1 MHFLR
6 KFQVQN
12 QRSKDGEIARLNDT
26 IKSQN
31 KRIIQ
36 LEETVDRLQ
45 QVKILTKVQGGFPSR
60 IKSYMYKLY
69 INLI

>member
-45 QVKILTKVQGGFPSR
+45 QVKILTKVHALTSGRLS
-60 IKSYMYKLY
+60 K
-69 INLI
+69 

>member
-1 MHFLR
+1 MNHTHIFLQKLR
-6 KFQVQN
+6 KFEVQN

-45 QVKILTKVQGGFPSR
+45 QVMVNNSHFHKP
-60 IKSYMYKLY
+60 
-69 INLI
+69 

>member
-45 QVKILTKVQGGFPSR
+45 QVKIPTKVHALTSGRLS
-60 IKSYMYKLY
+60 K
-69 INLI
+69 

>member
-1 MHFLR
+1 MNVNFFHANVFLLDKKQTFLR
-6 KFQVQN
+6 KFEVQN

-45 QVKILTKVQGGFPSR
+45 QVTLNN
-60 IKSYMYKLY
+60 YLAH
-69 INLI
+69 N

>member
-1 MHFLR
+1 LR
-6 KFQVQN
+6 KFEVQN

-45 QVKILTKVQGGFPSR
+45 QVMQLTFSSVLG
-60 IKSYMYKLY
+60 IIDY
-69 INLI
+69 NL

>member
-1 MHFLR
+1 LR
-6 KFQVQN
+6 KFEVQN

-45 QVKILTKVQGGFPSR
+45 QV
-60 IKSYMYKLY
+60 
-69 INLI
+69 NA

>member
-1 MHFLR
+1 MR
-6 KFQVQN
+6 KFEVQN

-45 QVKILTKVQGGFPSR
+45 QVMQLTFSSVLG
-60 IKSYMYKLY
+60 IIDY
-69 INLI
+69 NL

>member
-1 MHFLR
+1 MNVNFFHANVFLLDKKQTFLR
-6 KFQVQN
+6 KFEVQN

-45 QVKILTKVQGGFPSR
+45 QVTLNNYQAH
-60 IKSYMYKLY
+60 
-69 INLI
+69 N